1 MFSHF
6 KSGKGCGPH
15 GWHGPFGGRRGGR
28 MFDSGALRLVVLG
41 LIAEQP
47 RHGYDIIRA
56 LKDRFHGAYSPS
68 PGSIYP
74 MLQMLQDAGFATS
87 RDEGGKRL
95 ISITESGLDYLAE
108 NAAELAKL
116 RERMEQASA
125 PMGDAGIGQTVAAF
139 RSALMQRLR
148 GGGLS
153 PQQIEKIAAI
163 LKRAQAD
170 IEGV

>member
-1 MFSHF
+1 
-6 KSGKGCGPH
+6 
-15 GWHGPFGGRRGGR
+15 
-28 MFDSGALRLVVLG
+28 
-41 LIAEQP
+41 
-47 RHGYDIIRA
+47 
-56 LKDRFHGAYSPS
+56 
-68 PGSIYP
+68 
-74 MLQMLQDAGFATS
+74 MLQMLQDAGFVTS
-87 RDEGGKRL
+87 REEGGKRL
-95 ISITESGLDYLAE
+95 ISITEAGLDYLAE

-153 PQQIEKIAAI
+153 PQQMERIAEI
-163 LKRAQAD
+163 LKKAQAD